1 MQQRRVRLG
10 DVLDDYCPRERRL
23 TNHAVVAMIED
34 EVKQTRCTTCDAE
47 HEYKH
52 AKVPSPRRKKPAA
65 AAAAPAV
72 AVPTAAVPAVEPT
85 ESPILVVAEEPIE
98 DTVEPPP
105 VLEVETIEAAPEPAA
120 ADVEETVA
128 ASADDEWPVHRPL
141 IRATLPRPEGQAP
154 ERKPTDFTIR
164 QNGGRFDG
172 QRNGKRSSGRHARQ
186 AQGHS
191 PSESTIWQLTPGITR
206 FASGRPPARCRPEA
220 SRQPSGAVRSAR
232 RTSRPG
238 WSAPDK
244 GTAAAQSADAS
255 CAPLVF

>member
-23 TNHAVVAMIED
+23 TNHVVVAMIDD
-34 EVKQTRCTTCDAE
+34 EVKQTRCTTCDTE

-65 AAAAPAV
+65 PAAAAPA
-72 AVPTAAVPAVEPT
+72 PEPPD
-85 ESPILVVAEEPIE
+85 SPVLVVAEEPV
-98 DTVEPPP
+98 DGTVETPT
-105 VLEVETIEAAPEPAA
+105 VLEVETIDAEPEPVAVA
-120 ADVEETVA
+120 ADETAADETAA

-141 IRATLPRPEGQAP
+141 IRATLPRPEGQPP

-172 QRNGKRSSGRHARQ
+172 QRNGNRSRGRQARQ

-191 PSESTIWQLTPGITR
+191 PGQPRFGNTRQGSTHG
-206 FASGRPPARCRPEA
+206 
-220 SRQPSGAVRSAR
+220 SRQSGQSNAANQQRHGNRQGPPGQRGGRSGQGGQH
-232 RTSRPG
+232 RPG
-238 WSAPDK
+238 HGRGPK
-244 GTAAAQSADAS
+244 RGR
-255 CAPLVF
+255 